1 MSRVSLN
8 PQFLQYDPICDSG
21 INVGYN
27 NKEQTVGIGES
38 KRYSWKAYPGERVIF
53 RIMMPAAKAAGK
65 FVCEKRMEN
74 IFFAKFTWSF
84 MKQITYNSENGYC
97 YHVSV
102 IGYTLFAGKGKTVM
116 KQINELSKLAG
127 ISKRTLQYYDD
138 EGIVPAKRSE
148 TSHRLYDEEAL
159 ETIWQ
164 VMLYKEMGF
173 RLNEIKQ
180 LLVAQEDMKKEYFR
194 QKIGMIQ
201 SQITKFKEQ
210 MEFILF
216 IQTCGMP
223 SIPKECERIT
233 YINSIV
239 EIKKRIALE
248 RKI

>member
-1 MSRVSLN
+1 MW
-8 PQFLQYDPICDSG
+8 
-21 INVGYN
+21 N
-27 NKEQTVGIGES
+27 NEQ
-38 KRYSWKAYPGERVIF
+38 
-53 RIMMPAAKAAGK
+53 
-65 FVCEKRMEN
+65 RMEN

-148 TSHRLYDEEAL
+148 TLHRLYDEEAL

-164 VMLYKEMGF
+164 VMIYKEMGF
-173 RLNEIKQ
+173 RLKEIKQ
-180 LLVAQEDMKKEYFR
+180 LLVVREDMKKECFK
-194 QKIGMIQ
+194 QKLEMIQ

-223 SIPKECERIT
+223 SIPKECERMT

-239 EIKKRIALE
+239 EIKKRIASE